1 MPICY
6 IVIMNQFT
14 RPNDYLVPTVVEKSY
29 DGERAYDIYSRLL
42 KDRIVFLGDEVN
54 SATANLV
61 VAQLLFLDSQ
71 DHADINFYI
80 NSPGGSVYDGL
91 AILDTMNLVKSDV
104 ATYGVGL
111 QASMGAVL
119 LANGAKGKRYMLP
132 HAKTMIHQPS
142 SGTKGKVTDME
153 IDLKE
158 SLAVKDELV
167 ELMSKATGQKPAK
180 IREDM
185 ERDYWMKPSEA
196 KAYGIIDHVVG
207 E

>member
-1 MPICY
+1 MPSCY
-6 IVIMNQFT
+6 HQPMSKSSN
-14 RPNDYLVPTVVEKSY
+14 YLVPTVVEKSF

-54 SATANLV
+54 STTANLI

-71 DHADINFYI
+71 DHTDISFYI

-91 AILDTMNLVKSDV
+91 AILDTMRLVKSDV

-119 LANGAKGKRYMLP
+119 LACGAKGKRYMLP

-142 SGTKGKVTDME
+142 SGTRGKVTDME

-167 ELMSKATGQKPAK
+167 KIMAKATGQKSAK
-180 IREDM
+180 LRQDM
-185 ERDYWMKPSEA
+185 ERDYWMSPAEA
-196 KAYGIIDHVVG
+196 KSYGIIDRIVG